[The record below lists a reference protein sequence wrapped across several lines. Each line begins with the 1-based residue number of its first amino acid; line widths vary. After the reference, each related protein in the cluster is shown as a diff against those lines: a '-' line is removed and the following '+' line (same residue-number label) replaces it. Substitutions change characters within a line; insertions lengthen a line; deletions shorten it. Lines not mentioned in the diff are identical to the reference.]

1 MPLSFEPRLDI
12 LPESQRKVW
21 PQLDDVPSHFV
32 LYGGTGIALQ
42 LGHRNSEDFDFFS
55 TESFDPDRLKARLPF
70 FKKLEASDS
79 NAWVHRKPDN
89 LEAFT
94 DVGGGPV
101 RVAFFGGLTSLKR
114 VEDPL
119 RALGSRVRVA
129 SLLDLAGMKMR
140 VIQMRASW
148 KDYMDIYALVE
159 HGIDVSTGLA
169 AARAIDARF
178 EPEVSIRA
186 LQFFGDGT
194 LSRVPETIQR
204 DLSRWARGADTA
216 NLPILRSRGNLSPGG
231 LDR

>member
-32 LYGGTGIALQ
+32 LCGGTGIALQ
-42 LGHRNSEDFDFFS
+42 LGNRNSEDFDFSPRRASIRIDSRLDCLFL
-55 TESFDPDRLKARLPF
+55 ESWI
-70 FKKLEASDS
+70 SDS

-89 LEAFT
+89 LEAFA

-101 RVAFFGGLTSLKR
+101 RVAFFGGLTTLKR

-159 HGIDVSTGLA
+159 HGVDVSTDLA
-169 AARAIDARF
+169 AARAIHAKF

-194 LSRVPETIQR
+194 LSRVPATIHR
-204 DLSRWARGADTA
+204 DLGRWARGADLA
-216 NLPILRSRGNLSPGG
+216 NLPILRARGDLSPGG